1 MPEKFYKITEEGLR
15 ALLAV
20 AQDLFENEFWKVV
33 ILLCIHSKRRI
44 SYDEFEEY
52 YRRFEKGRSVI
63 SKYFFQSS
71 FFDSILD
78 RWLQD
83 EYPDNYNPPLIPIPQ
98 KIIEC
103 LSLNPS
109 ITLQA
114 TAEKT
119 NTNEEHLAKVLN
131 NYTLQN
137 DISSNTLV
145 AESESIDMNIQRK
158 DYFDFIRRAL
168 IVINRTN
175 TGITYALSLFGIM
188 LTIAYP
194 IPLCRH
200 RYCQMS

>member
-1 MPEKFYKITEEGLR
+1 MARSQVCKSTYLNKQSEMINFQKRKATDILRSNYSDVSDAMDVLIDLNFLKFSHKLGRRMPEKFYKITEEGLR

-83 EYPDNYNPPLIPIPQ
+83 EYPDNM
-98 KIIEC
+98 II
-103 LSLNPS
+103 
-109 ITLQA
+109 
-114 TAEKT
+114 
-119 NTNEEHLAKVLN
+119 H
-131 NYTLQN
+131 
-137 DISSNTLV
+137 
-145 AESESIDMNIQRK
+145 
-158 DYFDFIRRAL
+158 
-168 IVINRTN
+168 
-175 TGITYALSLFGIM
+175 
-188 LTIAYP
+188 
-194 IPLCRH
+194 H
-200 RYCQMS
+200 